1 MRKALVVS
9 LIIAASALLAVDA
22 AAASAPST
30 AGLAAKAP
38 ACAGKTKKAAT
49 KAIEKSYDMVLNGTV
64 ERTLDQK
71 FAFVEGSDKPEFR
84 ALLDDIA
91 AKNAGLLAT
100 TSVKVNSV
108 TCTGKKSADVAF
120 DLVLNGSPSPGLA
133 PPGAAVL
140 DGKTWK
146 MSSLTVCDLFS
157 LSDPALV
164 DSGPCADLQAG
175 G

>member
-1 MRKALVVS
+1 MRHARIVS
-9 LIIAASALLAVDA
+9 LVITAAAVLAPAATAGASAH
-22 AAASAPST
+22 
-30 AGLAAKAP
+30 AAKAP

-49 KAIEKSYDMVLNGTV
+49 TAIEKGYDMVLNGTV
-64 ERTLDQK
+64 QRSLDEK
-71 FAFVEGSDKPEFR
+71 FAFVEGSEEPEFR

-100 TSVKVNSV
+100 TSVQINSV
-108 TCTGKKSADVAF
+108 TCTGKKTADVAF

-133 PPGAAVL
+133 PPGSAVL

-146 MSSLTVCDLFS
+146 MAGLTVCDLFS
-157 LSDPALV
+157 LSDPTLV